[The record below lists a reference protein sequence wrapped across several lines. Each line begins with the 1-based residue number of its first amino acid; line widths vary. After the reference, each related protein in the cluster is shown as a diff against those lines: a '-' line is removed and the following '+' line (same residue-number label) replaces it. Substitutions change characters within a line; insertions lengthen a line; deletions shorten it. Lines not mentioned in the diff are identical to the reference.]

1 MSKTEEQ
8 ANLAATATIPALA
21 TEPEAVEL
29 DTPIKRG
36 EQEIRAVQLRKPKA
50 GELRGIALN
59 DLAQMDVSALQRLLP
74 RITIPPLTQAEVD
87 NLELPDLV
95 ALGVKVGSFLL
106 RKADLAS
113 LGK

>member
-8 ANLAATATIPALA
+8 AALVITAPVPAPA
-21 TEPEAVEL
+21 TEPVSIEL

-87 NLELPDLV
+87 NLDLPDLV

-106 RKADLAS
+106 KKADLAS
-113 LGK
+113 LAK